1 MTPFLTSVTLASA
14 NNAFVHGLS
23 PAMQSLNSLVEEIA
37 RTTIPVLLMGES
49 GTGKEIYG
57 RRIHRLSKHS
67 DKPLKKVSCRAVEQR
82 EFLALLRA
90 ELKENA
96 ESTENGQRTVFLDG
110 ID

>member
-1 MTPFLTSVTLASA
+1 MSSLLTSVNTPPAIKT
-14 NNAFVHGLS
+14 FVPGLS
-23 PAMQSLNSLVEEIA
+23 PAIQQLNSLVEEIA
-37 RTTIPVLLMGES
+37 RTNIPVLLMGES

-96 ESTENGQRTVFLDG
+96 ESTE
-110 ID
+110 